1 MRRLTAAL
9 LAASIAALAS
19 STAHAEDGDR
29 LLGADGAVYSVQR
42 GAYKA
47 LFPNPPSG
55 WGNNVVLAL
64 DIVRGGTLQRV
75 LVPGTDDAEA
85 EHSAALA
92 LERTTNNG
100 YIVWAGDGVLN
111 LIGFSVEGWGDILE
125 LSGDPS
131 STKRNPQLTTTV
143 DRYQR
148 IGPDGELVA
157 ASRTILH
164 LVWFDQGTAGD
175 RVLYTPLVIEDGN
188 ILRANRI
195 FDLAELA
202 GEQESPGDGGPIGVG
217 ERPRVRGGN
226 GAVAIGF
233 VPPRSRD
240 LVTVELRSIGGEL
253 AFLGD
258 KARAVVIDWGRSNP
272 GLPRQA
278 IADEA
283 RAVVIDWGHRLLRPS
298 AADLLAKTFLDH
310 FAASDPAVPIEE
322 AADLAR
328 GRMLDEGV
336 ALRLGT
342 ASQGA
347 PHVLELA
354 RGDAV
359 GSTSHLLE
367 VRPPV
372 RRALP
377 ESLAAEVPARIV
389 LSPTG
394 TEAALAWD
402 EGDAVRYQETTADGW
417 SEVQSLTLDG
427 ALDLDQAFTLLEHR
441 LGRN

>member
-1 MRRLTAAL
+1 MRRTITALIPL
-9 LAASIAALAS
+9 LLVAAGARAAES
-19 STAHAEDGDR
+19 GR
-29 LLGADGAVYSVQR
+29 VLGASGEVYSVR
-42 GAYKA
+42 TGLYRS
-47 LFPNPPSG
+47 LFANPPAG
-55 WGNNVVLAL
+55 WGDNVVLTL
-64 DIVRGGTLQRV
+64 DILRGGKLQRV
-75 LVPGTDDAEA
+75 LVPGTDDGER
-85 EHSAALA
+85 ERSPSLA
-92 LERTTNNG
+92 IERETNHG
-100 YIVWAGDGVLN
+100 YVVWAGDGVLN
-111 LIGFSVEGWGDILE
+111 LIGFTEEGWGDVFE

-164 LVWFDQGTAGD
+164 LVWFDQGPAGE

-195 FDLAELA
+195 FDLVELL
-202 GEQESPGDGGPIGVG
+202 GEQEDGGDGTPTAVG
-217 ERPRVRGGN
+217 ERPQLRGGN

-233 VPPRSRD
+233 VPPRGRE

-253 AFLGD
+253 AFLAD
-258 KARAVVIDWGRSNP
+258 KARAVVIDWGRTNP
-272 GLPRQA
+272 GKPRAA
-278 IADEA
+278 IPDKA
-283 RAVVIDWGHRLLRPS
+283 RAVVIDWGHRLLRPT
-298 AADLLAKTFLDH
+298 AADLLAKTFFDH
-310 FAASDPAVPIEE
+310 FAGSDPELSLEE

-328 GRMLDEGV
+328 SRMLDEGV

-342 ASQGA
+342 AGQGT
-347 PHVLELA
+347 PRVLELA

-367 VRPPV
+367 VREPV

-377 ESLAAEVPARIV
+377 ELAGEVPARIV

-394 TEAALAWD
+394 TEAALAWN
-402 EGDAVRYQETTADGW
+402 EGDEVRYQETAAGGW
-417 SEVQSLTLDG
+417 SAVQSLTLG
-427 ALDLDQAFTLLEHR
+427 SALSLDEALTLLEQR
-441 LGRN
+441 LGGN

>member
-1 MRRLTAAL
+1 MRRITAVL
-9 LAASIAALAS
+9 LAASIASLVP
-19 STAHAEDGDR
+19 STAHAGDADR

-42 GAYKA
+42 GVYKT

-55 WGNNVVLAL
+55 WGDNVVLAL
-64 DIVRGGTLQRV
+64 DIVRDGKLQRV

-111 LIGFSVEGWGDILE
+111 LIGFSIEGWSEILE

-131 STKRNPQLTTTV
+131 SIKRNPQLTTTV

-164 LVWFDQGTAGD
+164 LVWFDQGSAGD
-175 RVLYTPLVIEDGN
+175 RVLYTPVVIEDGN

-195 FDLAELA
+195 FDLAELS
-202 GEQESPGDGGPIGVG
+202 GEEGPGDGGPTSVG
-217 ERPRVRGGN
+217 ERPQVRGGN

-272 GLPRQA
+272 GLPRHA

-310 FAASDPAVPIEE
+310 FAASDPAVPLEE
-322 AADLAR
+322 AADQAR

-336 ALRLGT
+336 ALRLAT

-367 VRPPV
+367 VRPAV

-377 ESLAAEVPARIV
+377 EALAAEVPARIV

-394 TEAALAWD
+394 TDAALAWN
-402 EGDAVRYQETTADGW
+402 EGDAVSYQETTADGW
-417 SEVQSLTLDG
+417 SEVQGLTLDS
-427 ALDLDQAFTLLEHR
+427 ALDLDQAFTLLEQR